1 MNINLTLFG
10 QMVTFAIFVWFC
22 MKFVWPV
29 ILTSL
34 EERQKKIEDGLNF
47 AEKATRELAET
58 KLEINRKID
67 DAKSEASVIIDQ
79 ANKRAGQIIEEA
91 KIKASDEGERIK
103 IAAQSE
109 IDLEINRAKEKLRK
123 SVSELAIAGA
133 EKILEKSV
141 DSETNKDLLDKL
153 AQEL

>member
-58 KLEINRKID
+58 KLEIDRKID
-67 DAKSEASVIIDQ
+67 DAKIVSSRLFVSNRQKYFRNNIIMPL
-79 ANKRAGQIIEEA
+79 
-91 KIKASDEGERIK
+91 DERCYICTVRPHEHWSLYPFP
-103 IAAQSE
+103 A
-109 IDLEINRAKEKLRK
+109 
-123 SVSELAIAGA
+123 
-133 EKILEKSV
+133 
-141 DSETNKDLLDKL
+141 
-153 AQEL
+153 

>member
-22 MKFVWPV
+22 MKFIWPV

-58 KLEINRKID
+58 KLEIDRKID

-91 KIKASDEGERIK
+91 KICLLYTSPSPR
-103 IAAQSE
+103 
-109 IDLEINRAKEKLRK
+109 DLSTSRMPSSA
-123 SVSELAIAGA
+123 
-133 EKILEKSV
+133 
-141 DSETNKDLLDKL
+141 
-153 AQEL
+153 